1 MSILGYDC
9 NGRPLRAGD
18 RAVLLSAIHPDFKSD
33 IGRAFTVRRVCPVFP
48 RSFFCDE
55 VLGDGTPPG
64 GYSLAAKDIRRL
76 DDRTDHQPADA
87 EFTAW
92 LRSLGVGVPV

>member
-18 RAVLLSAIHPDFKSD
+18 RGILLSASNYPQAL
-33 IGRAFTVRRVCPVFP
+33 GRTVT
-48 RSFFCDE
+48 
-55 VLGDGTPPG
+55 VLGPAPDGSGDVVIDVPHPKNG
-64 GYSLAAKDIRRL
+64 GYWESSTHNLRRL

-87 EFTAW
+87 EFTTW
-92 LRSLGVGVPV
+92 LRSLGVGVPA